1 VSRLEQITERLRQ
14 IGVELG
20 DPNLEDERAAELT
33 REAAELATEASEE
46 AGRTLREA
54 SSDG

>member
-1 VSRLEQITERLRQ
+1 MTRLEGITERLRQ
-14 IGVELG
+14 ISVELG
-20 DPNLEDERAAELT
+20 DPNLSDDRAAELT
-33 REAAELATEASEE
+33 REAAELAAEASEE